1 MAEERKV
8 NYALL
13 FSVLVTLVGYGV
25 TFGTCQNRITNIEQQ
40 LVKGE
45 QQLAKAEKQHAMDID
60 KLDSRQVSTD
70 ALLNNINTQLVELNT
85 KVSLLITGKLQL
97 DQ

>member
-1 MAEERKV
+1 MAEERKI

-25 TFGTCQNRITNIEQQ
+25 TFGTCQNRITNVEH
-40 LVKGE
+40 
-45 QQLAKAEKQHAMDID
+45 QLAKAEKQHALDID